1 MKDVRNTTCSPKVSY
16 RAAILCVPCTELVL
30 SKLALWDA
38 DLYSFIHIDLVHG
51 NNFKK
56 LVPLVDN
63 LFKEVH
69 YAYVK
74 WLL

>member
-1 MKDVRNTTCSPKVSY
+1 MS
-16 RAAILCVPCTELVL
+16 LVQNWFYL
-30 SKLALWDA
+30 SLALWDS

-74 WLL
+74 